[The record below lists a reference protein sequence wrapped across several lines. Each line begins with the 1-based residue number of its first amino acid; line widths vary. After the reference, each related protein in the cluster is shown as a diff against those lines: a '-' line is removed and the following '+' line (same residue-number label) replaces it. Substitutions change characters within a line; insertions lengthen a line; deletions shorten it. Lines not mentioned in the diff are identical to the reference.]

1 MLVAGPVRPAHEQD
15 VVGGVRAGDPRLLPV
30 DDVAAVLALGP
41 AAEVADVGAGLGLGH
56 RDRLDPA
63 ARDAAEDLLL
73 ELLGAE
79 PADGARRDH
88 ADAEEPHRDQ
98 PEGELLAEQAQVD
111 RAAAGAAVLLG
122 DRDPEPPE
130 LGDPR
135 VQLRVVRLLSVVG
148 ERVTLLTGA
157 ALAAGEVADRLDK
170 RALLVGQ
177 GLDGHALSWARGI
190 AAGHGSTPSLAV
202 CQQQP
207 VVRMVRI

>member
-1 MLVAGPVRPAHEQD
+1 MVEPGHQLHPRLVLLADESVGGDVAVGEEHVVDLAAAHRVDPADLDPLDVGRHRDHRQALVLVAGPVRPAHEQD

-30 DDVAAVLALGP
+30 DDVAAVVALGP

-98 PEGELLAEQAQVD
+98 PAGELLAQQAHVD

-130 LGDPR
+130 LGDPL
-135 VQLRVVRLLSVVG
+135 VQLLVV
-148 ERVTLLTGA
+148 
-157 ALAAGEVADRLDK
+157 
-170 RALLVGQ
+170 
-177 GLDGHALSWARGI
+177 
-190 AAGHGSTPSLAV
+190 PLAV
-202 CQQQP
+202 RC
-207 VVRMVRI
+207 R